1 MIAAAALPKQ
11 PEDNS
16 AAARIGVLILESWG
30 EIQDFVVPSAAC
42 RLSRSTVKRLVR
54 LGYLRLL
61 ARGPAREVR
70 VRAADL
76 DAAWRA
82 REEDR
87 GPARERFGRHRR
99 GGLSDR
105 LAVAV
110 RAAAK
115 PGSRPARA
123 ARAARADA
131 QLDLFADPV
140 KKKKGAA

>member
-1 MIAAAALPKQ
+1 MSASPAQVEQPAEDTDEPK
-11 PEDNS
+11 
-16 AAARIGVLILESWG
+16 AIILKSWG
-30 EIQDFVVPSAAC
+30 EIEDFVVPSAAC
-42 RLSRSTVKRLVR
+42 RLSRSTVGRLVR

-87 GPARERFGRHRR
+87 GPARERFGRHHQ

-105 LAVAV
+105 LAQAV
-110 RAAAK
+110 RATAK
-115 PGSRPARA
+115 PASRPARA
-123 ARAARADA
+123 ARADA
-131 QLDLFADPV
+131 QRRQLSLFEGSA
-140 KKKKGAA
+140 K